1 MAATPIGYTTAEL
14 ERLLG
19 LSAARI
25 RALVSDGLLAPA
37 QDAAGEPRFAFQD
50 LVLLRAAKGLFD
62 QQIPARKVRA
72 ALRSLQEQLPADR
85 PVTGV
90 RISSVGGDVVVRDD
104 DAVWNPESGQ
114 ALFDFTVE
122 ELAKES
128 KPLTQRVAQDAESEE
143 PEMSPQE
150 WYELGGELEVSDPEA
165 ARRAYRRVLE
175 IDAKHVDAH
184 LDLGR
189 SLHEN
194 GELSEARQH
203 YEAVLELDPR
213 DITAVFNLGVALHDL
228 GRLTAALAQYE
239 RTLELEPEHG
249 DALFNAAQIYE
260 ETGDKAS
267 AVRCLKR
274 YRDLRST
281 T

>member
-1 MAATPIGYTTAEL
+1 MATPIGYTTAEI

-25 RALVSDGLLAPA
+25 RALVSDGLLSPA
-37 QDAAGEPRFAFQD
+37 QDAEGEPRFAFQD

-62 QQIPARKVRA
+62 QEIPARKVRS
-72 ALRSLQEQLPADR
+72 ALRSLREQLPADR

-90 RISSVGGDVVVRDD
+90 RIASIGGDVVVRDD
-104 DAVWNPESGQ
+104 EAVWNPESGQ

-128 KPLTQRVAQDAESEE
+128 EPATQRVAQDAESDDS
-143 PEMSPQE
+143 EMTAQE
-150 WYELGGELEVSDPEA
+150 WYELGGELEVSDPDA

-175 IDAKHVDAH
+175 LDAEHVDAH

-203 YEAVLELDPR
+203 YQAVLELDPE

-228 GRLTAALAQYE
+228 GRLPAALRQYE
-239 RTLELEPEHG
+239 RTLELDPEHG

-260 ETGDKAS
+260 ETGDKAN

-274 YRDLRST
+274 YRDLRSS
-281 T
+281 